1 MPARGGRASV
11 RLRVPQA
18 GARRARRRTRAAL
31 PRAEPSGSIARLRTV
46 TAKRYLFTPGP
57 TPVPPE
63 VLAATA
69 EPMLHHRGPDF
80 RIVYERTLSGLKEVF
95 RTENEVLLFAA
106 SGTGT
111 MESALVNL
119 CSPGERVC
127 VVTAG
132 AFGDR
137 WDSIAGALGCEVDRL
152 AYEWGESPSADDPA
166 PGPAR
171 TA

>member
-1 MPARGGRASV
+1 
-11 RLRVPQA
+11 
-18 GARRARRRTRAAL
+18 
-31 PRAEPSGSIARLRTV
+31 V
-46 TAKRYLFTPGP
+46 TEKRYLFTPGP

-80 RIVYERTLSGLKEVF
+80 RIVYERTLGRLKEVF
-95 RTENEVLLFAA
+95 RTENDVLLFAA

-119 CSPGERVC
+119 CSPGDRVC

-132 AFGDR
+132 AFGER
-137 WDSIAGALGCEVDRL
+137 WAAIAGALG
-152 AYEWGESPSADDPA
+152 
-166 PGPAR
+166 
-171 TA
+171 